1 MKEGARLRS
10 ETEDWRTDRRLRQSA
25 LRVIMASAK
34 RYFLEWPI
42 DVICLASCTRTF
54 ASLSTLISRH
64 TERNCLRAAQ
74 TLLPQ
79 EWRTVLE
86 ALPLH
91 EVRVLVQRKRQFG
104 SSERQTGFGG

>member
-25 LRVIMASAK
+25 LRVIIASAE

-42 DVICLASCTRTF
+42 DICLASCTRTF

-64 TERNCLRAAQ
+64 TERNCLRSAQ
-74 TLLPQ
+74 TLLPK

-91 EVRVLVQRKRQFG
+91 EVPVLVQRW
-104 SSERQTGFGG
+104 